1 MADIKKIRLSGVT
14 YNIVDDSAL
23 HTLDATVTS
32 GGTNAVQ
39 GSGVY
44 NAITASTEIV
54 LQTVAESL
62 SGKADNST
70 VQTLSGKVDTNEE
83 VVSRALNALDAD
95 KADLSAITN
104 FFGAVD
110 YDSNSKRINFYHEST
125 TGSVLAYID
134 ATDFVKDGFLSSVTI
149 DNRTISGESVPC
161 LVFVWNTDSGVQ
173 ETDIPLSGIFDPS
186 NYYTTAQTQ
195 AYVTGYTY
203 DKATI
208 DQKVQD
214 SGTFDPTQYYTTAQ
228 TYSKSEVDTALNGKQ
243 ATLVSGTNI
252 KTVGTNSLLGSG
264 NIALMTASIGTGN
277 DSETLIFDFA

>member
-83 VVSRALNALDAD
+83 VTARALNALDAD

-228 TYSKSEVDTALNGKQ
+228 TYSKSEVDTALSGKQ

>member
-14 YNIVDDSAL
+14 YNIVDESAL

-83 VVSRALNALDAD
+83 VTARALNALDAD

-228 TYSKSEVDTALNGKQ
+228 TYSKSEVDTALSGKQ